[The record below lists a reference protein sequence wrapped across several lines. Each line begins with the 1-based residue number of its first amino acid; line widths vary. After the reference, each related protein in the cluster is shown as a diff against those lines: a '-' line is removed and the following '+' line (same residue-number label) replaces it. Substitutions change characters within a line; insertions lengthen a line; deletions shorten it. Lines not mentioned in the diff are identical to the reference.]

1 MRRYT
6 PKSSWP
12 EALTDWCV
20 IQAFERAGCPPSLRA
35 SPALAA
41 AFVSAISSVIRFKT
55 FAVRDSEITV
65 RLETAA
71 ESAYEQTGGPAYLAV
86 RAAAAFAE
94 EAYLRRLGRLR
105 SPGRTAQFR
114 AQWQQRAADLAAHRR
129 RLESAARPARRYAA
143 RAYWAEKSLSWID
156 DRLCSHLRANHPA
169 LRVAA
174 LCPVWWELF
183 FACLQSEFSRRS
195 LPDFHLLD
203 VLPDLRRQAVRS
215 RKKVLA
221 ALVDEWRESQAD
233 QLGLSAPLHYHVL
246 ESRAG
251 TKARAAAYWFN
262 DRVPGY
268 HTDHRVFE
276 SAREAL
282 DRHLAELPAT
292 TPASFS
298 RN

>member
-1 MRRYT
+1 
-6 PKSSWP
+6 
-12 EALTDWCV
+12 
-20 IQAFERAGCPPSLRA
+20 
-35 SPALAA
+35 
-41 AFVSAISSVIRFKT
+41 VSAISSVIRFKT
-55 FAVRDSEITV
+55 FAVRDCEITV

-71 ESAYEQTGGPAYLAV
+71 EFAYEQTGGPAYLAV
-86 RAAAAFAE
+86 RTAACLAE

-129 RLESAARPARRYAA
+129 RLESAARPARRHAA

-156 DRLCSHLRANHPA
+156 DRLCSHLRADHPA

-174 LCPVWWELF
+174 LCPVWSDLF
-183 FACLQSEFSRRS
+183 FACLQSEFSRRN

-203 VLPDLRRQAVRS
+203 VLPDLRRQAGRS

-221 ALVDEWRESQAD
+221 ALVDEWRESQSD

-251 TKARAAAYWFN
+251 TKARAAARWFN

-268 HTDHRVFE
+268 HTDHHVFE
-276 SAREAL
+276 SARAAL

-292 TPASFS
+292 APASFS